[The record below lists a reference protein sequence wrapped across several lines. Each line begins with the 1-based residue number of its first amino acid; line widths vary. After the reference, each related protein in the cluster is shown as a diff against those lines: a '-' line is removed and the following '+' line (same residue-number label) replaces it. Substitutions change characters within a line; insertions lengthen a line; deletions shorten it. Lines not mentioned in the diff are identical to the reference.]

1 MPFFNAIVP
10 KDYKKNERLDKYIT
24 CVFKDMNRSKLKS
37 GLISLTVNGKNAKLS
52 SKIFSGDEILLEWD
66 ETIPND
72 IVPENIPIDI
82 IYEDKNVTVVNK
94 HQGMVTHP
102 AAGNWSGTLVNALL
116 FHWGKSSVVR
126 TDELSLSKQLA
137 FFRPGIVHRLDKDT
151 SGVLITARNRATE
164 EYLGDC
170 FKNHKSISKIYICIC
185 QGHPSSAQGFIRT
198 NIARDIHNRKKFMA
212 VPEGSSGKLAISKF
226 KCIATYGPYSLMKIK
241 IYTGRTHQIRVHL
254 KYIGC
259 PILGDPIYAKSTKGT
274 LFEGATLMLHAYKLK
289 LKLPQSNE
297 FSIFKAKVPLRFKKV
312 LKELHSKFNKI
323 VPDKPKEI
331 PTFYAKD
338 KK

>member
-102 AAGNWSGTLVNALL
+102 ACGNWNGTLVNALL
-116 FHWGKSSVVR
+116 YHWGREAVSAVKDGSEAEILSSR
-126 TDELSLSKQLA
+126 
-137 FFRPGIVHRLDKDT
+137 RPGIVHRLDKET
-151 SGVLITARNRATE
+151 CGLMVIAKNPAAASKWIELISSKQVQKEYTAICFNEPIINGKKQESGTISSAVIKKSIKNQKELAAITNFTVEKTKKIEILPDLKNEEDSEQPQEKTLIT
-164 EYLGDC
+164 L
-170 FKNHKSISKIYICIC
+170 SKI
-185 QGHPSSAQGFIRT
+185 HL
-198 NIARDIHNRKKFMA
+198 
-212 VPEGSSGKLAISKF
+212 KL
-226 KCIATYGPYSLMKIK
+226 G
-241 IYTGRTHQIRVHL
+241 TGRMHQIRIHL
-254 KYIGC
+254 ASVNAPICGDDKHGNFKLNKLAKKYLKVKNLL
-259 PILGDPIYAKSTKGT
+259 LGS
-274 LFEGATLMLHAYKLK
+274 
-289 LKLPQSNE
+289 
-297 FSIFKAKVPLRFKKV
+297 
-312 LKELHSKFNKI
+312 NKI
-323 VPDKPKEI
+323 TIPQKNGRPKSFEIDLPDY
-331 PTFYAKD
+331 FQF
-338 KK
+338 